1 MNWLWNEQKSQL
13 NKQKHGLRFETAQAV
28 FDDSMC
34 RSRLDF
40 YPQEERWQTI
50 GMIGPVCVIVVHTL
64 SAGDDEEAAGRI
76 ISARRATRHERKEYE
91 EGRF

>member
-1 MNWLWNEQKSQL
+1 MDWRWDEQKSQL

-28 FDDSMC
+28 FDDPMC

-50 GMIGPVCVIVVHTL
+50 GMIGPACVLVVHTL
-64 SAGDDEEAAGRI
+64 PAGDDDEAIGRI

-91 EGRF
+91 EDSF

>member
-1 MNWLWNEQKSQL
+1 MDWHWDEQKSQL
-13 NKQKHGLRFETAQAV
+13 NKRKHGLRFETAQAV
-28 FDDSMC
+28 FDDPMG